1 MSINNTLKRYGS
13 ASMALHWLTVVLVIV
28 AYLSMEYRGLWPKGS
43 VERDL
48 MKQAHFLAGFSILAL
63 TLLRMGW
70 RFSQP
75 NPAIEPA
82 LQRSMQVLA
91 KLGHLALYAM
101 LLGLPLLGWLA
112 LSGWGKPIELF
123 GVAIPALIEP
133 DKALAKTVI
142 GWHEDIAKLGYWLIG
157 AHALI
162 ALWHHAIRKDNTLK
176 RMLPQRG

>member
-1 MSINNTLKRYGS
+1 MSINNTFKRYGS
-13 ASMALHWLTVVLVIV
+13 VSMAMHWLTVLLVMV
-28 AYLSMEYRGLWPKGS
+28 AYFTMEYRGLWPKGS

-63 TLLRMGW
+63 TLLRMSW

-75 NPAIEPA
+75 HPAIEPA
-82 LQRSMQVLA
+82 LQPRMQVLA
-91 KLGHLALYAM
+91 KLGHLVLYAI
-101 LLGLPLLGWLA
+101 LLGLPLAGWVA
-112 LSGWGKPIELF
+112 LSGWGKPIEPF
-123 GVAIPALIEP
+123 GLAIPVLIGE

-142 GWHEDIAKLGYWLIG
+142 EWHETVAKLGYWLIG

-176 RMLPQRG
+176 RMLPLRG